1 MPGIIKFNDAK
12 RPDNTRTIEIQPE
25 DAWLNTA
32 LDKYLTG
39 TMTPPRSGV
48 FHPSTLSNKCDRAVW
63 LIYHGKMP
71 KVELDP
77 KLNRVF
83 QNGNY
88 LEKRVETWFKEL
100 GILMGQEVSV
110 KHENPPMSGR
120 IDFIIKHKEYGLI
133 PIELKSI
140 NNTGFGGLKG
150 PKEDHKTQLQIYL
163 NIGQYDIGT
172 VFYENKNTQAIK
184 TFLVKRD
191 LKQWDDILTR
201 CFNIQ
206 NMRVPPTKCTGLIW
220 CACKKVNLE

>member
-12 RPDNTRTIEIQPE
+12 RPNKTRTIEIQPE
-25 DAWLNTA
+25 DVWLNTV

-39 TMTPPRSGV
+39 TMTPPRNGV

-71 KVELDP
+71 KAVLDP

-83 QNGNY
+83 QNGSY
-88 LEKRVETWFKEL
+88 LEKRVETWFKGL
-100 GILMGQEVSV
+100 GILMGQEVKV

-120 IDFIIKHKEYGLI
+120 IDFLIKHKEYGLI

-140 NNTGFGGLKG
+140 NNAGFGGLKG
-150 PKEDHKTQLQIYL
+150 PREDHKTQLQIYL
-163 NIGQYDIGT
+163 NVGRYDIGT

-191 LKQWDDILTR
+191 LKQWDAILTR

-206 NMRVPPTKCTGLIW
+206 NMKIPPTECTGLVW
-220 CACKKVNLE
+220 CACKKVK